1 MEGTDEIVTKKYIII
16 FLIVLSVLALYNNVT
31 WLMKYMYPLKYAGEI
46 QKCSK
51 EFAVDPYLIAA
62 IIKVESGYK
71 PDVISKKG
79 ARGLMQLMP
88 DTAKW
93 IAENMKMENF
103 DVKMLEEPGLNIKMG
118 TWYFSSLLKEFD
130 NDTTLALAAYNGGR
144 GNVAQWI
151 KSGCFADG
159 TGDKIPFEETKGFI
173 KKVRKAHRWYKRLY
187 SF

>member
-1 MEGTDEIVTKKYIII
+1 MTKKYIIM
-16 FLIVLSVLALYNNVT
+16 FLIVLSILALCNNIT
-31 WLMKYMYPLKYAGEI
+31 WLMKYIYPLNYADEIAKYCE
-46 QKCSK
+46 

-62 IIKVESGYK
+62 IIKVESDYK

-93 IAENMKMENF
+93 IAENIKMENF
-103 DVKMLEEPGLNIKMG
+103 DIKMLDEPELNIKMG

-144 GNVAQWI
+144 GNVARWV
-151 KSGCFADG
+151 KSGYFADG
-159 TGDKIPFEETKGFI
+159 SGDKIPFEETKCFI
-173 KKVRKAHRWYKRLY
+173 KKVKKAHRWYKKIY